1 VATYVL
7 PGQDV
12 HTVLDDTNE
21 EKLVVFERCETHIKR
36 CFCTMRELR
45 RRKFKDPSTVRVSI
59 NTMLLTRC
67 LSWQVSS
74 TISVVNF
81 VQLIHQVFKLLR
93 ADFIISH

>member
-1 VATYVL
+1 
-7 PGQDV
+7 
-12 HTVLDDTNE
+12 
-21 EKLVVFERCETHIKR
+21 
-36 CFCTMRELR
+36 MRELR

-81 VQLIHQVFKLLR
+81 VQLIYQVFKLLR